1 MKSIVCDFLCDSC
14 SVRFSDKKPNIEK
27 RTSNIEN
34 KMAKQ
39 QQQQEE
45 NQINVELSEEMAEG
59 EYVNL
64 AMIAHSQ
71 SEFVIDFIKMMPGIP
86 KARVKSRVILTP
98 DHVYRLMQALKENI
112 QKYEEVYGPI
122 TDDNSQIGF
131 QFPMNYR
138 GPIGE
143 A

>member
-1 MKSIVCDFLCDSC
+1 MFDVPILSKHQ
-14 SVRFSDKKPNIEK
+14 
-27 RTSNIEN
+27 TSKNERRKTNIEN

-112 QKYEEVYGPI
+112 QRYEEAYGPI
-122 TDDNSQIGF
+122 TDDQSQIGF

>member
-1 MKSIVCDFLCDSC
+1 MFDTRNSEHKTLKT
-14 SVRFSDKKPNIEK
+14 RHRKTKH
-27 RTSNIEN
+27 

>member
-1 MKSIVCDFLCDSC
+1 
-14 SVRFSDKKPNIEK
+14 
-27 RTSNIEN
+27 
-34 KMAKQ
+34 MAE
-39 QQQQEE
+39 QQEE
-45 NQINVELSEEMAEG
+45 NQINVELTEEMAEG

-71 SEFVIDFIKMMPGIP
+71 SEFVIDFIKMMPGLP

-98 DHVYRLMQALKENI
+98 DHAYRLLNALKENI
-112 QKYEEVYGPI
+112 AKYEDAYGTISDEQSP
-122 TDDNSQIGF
+122 IGF
-131 QFPMNYR
+131 QFPTNYN

>member
-1 MKSIVCDFLCDSC
+1 MTDNNQQQGQI
-14 SVRFSDKKPNIEK
+14 NIELD
-27 RTSNIEN
+27 EN
-34 KMAKQ
+34 T
-39 QQQQEE
+39 
-45 NQINVELSEEMAEG
+45 AEG
-59 EYVNL
+59 IYSNL
-64 AMIAHSQ
+64 AIITHSQ
-71 SEFVIDFIKMMPGIP
+71 SEFVLDFIKMMPGLP

-112 QKYEEVYGPI
+112 QRYEEAYGAI
-122 TDDNSQIGF
+122 TDDHSQIGF

>member
-1 MKSIVCDFLCDSC
+1 
-14 SVRFSDKKPNIEK
+14 
-27 RTSNIEN
+27 
-34 KMAKQ
+34 MASQ
-39 QQQQEE
+39 PTEE
-45 NQINVELSEEMAEG
+45 NQINVELTEAMAEG

-98 DHVYRLMQALKENI
+98 DHVYRLLNALKENI
-112 QKYEEVYGPI
+112 QKYEEAYGPI
-122 TDDNSQIGF
+122 TDDKNQDGF
-131 QFPMNYR
+131 HFPTNYR